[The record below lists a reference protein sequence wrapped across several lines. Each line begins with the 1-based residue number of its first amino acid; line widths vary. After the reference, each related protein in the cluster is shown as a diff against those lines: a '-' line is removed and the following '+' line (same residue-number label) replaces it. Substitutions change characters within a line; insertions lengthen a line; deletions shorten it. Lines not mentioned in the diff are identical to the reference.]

1 MAMASKRGLS
11 GQFKGIITGA
21 SSGIGKAMAVE
32 LATKYQAR
40 LVLNARSEEQLQNT
54 CQAVEEAGGKAVKVV
69 GDVSDKSVTDAMVN
83 TCLESFGGVDVLVN
97 NAGLATPGT
106 IMKLT
111 VEDWERVFAVNF
123 FAPLRLTYAVL
134 PHFEKAGRGKI
145 VNISSVAGKIAFPGS
160 VCYASSKFAL
170 TGMSEGMAAELASQ
184 NIDIITVCPGWV
196 RTEFFEKNRVAEAKN
211 PTSIA
216 SKNNLQGFIMRSF
229 LSISSEECSTQIV
242 KALEKGGSS
251 EIILT
256 HPGKIAE
263 RLAGL
268 CPPAVFAM
276 AKRIPSEISDSSKSP
291 EKN

>member
-1 MAMASKRGLS
+1 MASKRGLS

-21 SSGIGKAMAVE
+21 SSGIGKAMALE
-32 LATKYQAR
+32 LAAKYQAR
-40 LVLNARSEEQLQNT
+40 LVLNARSEEQLEAT
-54 CQAVEEAGGKAVKVV
+54 CKAVEEAGGKAVKVV
-69 GDVSDKSVTDAMVN
+69 GDIGDKSVIEATVN
-83 TCLESFGGVDVLVN
+83 TCLETFGSVDVLVN

-134 PHFEKAGRGKI
+134 PHFTKSGRGKI

-160 VCYASSKFAL
+160 VCYAASKFAL

-216 SKNNLQGFIMRSF
+216 SRNNIQGFIMRSL
-229 LSISSEECSTQIV
+229 LSISSEECSAEIV

-256 HPGKIAE
+256 HPGKIFE
-263 RLAGL
+263 RLAGI

-276 AKRIPSEISDSSKSP
+276 AKRIPSEISDSSKKT

>member
-1 MAMASKRGLS
+1 MASKRGLS

-21 SSGIGKAMAVE
+21 SSGIGKSMALE
-32 LATKYQAR
+32 LAAKYQAR
-40 LVLNARSEEQLQNT
+40 LVLNARSEEQLEAT
-54 CQAVEEAGGKAVKVV
+54 CKAVEEAGGKAVKVV
-69 GDVSDKSVTDAMVN
+69 GDVSDKSVIEATVN
-83 TCLESFGGVDVLVN
+83 ACLETFGGVDVLVN

-123 FAPLRLTYAVL
+123 FAPLRFTYAVL
-134 PHFEKAGRGKI
+134 PHFEKSGRGKI

-216 SKNNLQGFIMRSF
+216 SRNNIQGFLMRSF
-229 LSISSEECSTQIV
+229 LSISSEECSAEIV

-256 HPGKIAE
+256 HPGKIFE
-263 RLAGL
+263 RLAGI

-276 AKRIPSEISDSSKSP
+276 AKRIPSEISDSSQKP

>member
-1 MAMASKRGLS
+1 MASKRGLS
-11 GQFKGIITGA
+11 GQFRGIITGA
-21 SSGIGKAMAVE
+21 SSGIGKAMALE

-40 LVLNARSEEQLQNT
+40 LVLNARSEAQLDET
-54 CQAVEEAGGKAVKVV
+54 CKAVEEAGGKAIKVV
-69 GDVSDKSVTDAMVN
+69 GDVSDKAVN
-83 TCLESFGGVDVLVN
+83 EATVNACLESFGGIDVLVN
-97 NAGLATPGT
+97 NAGLAKPGT

-134 PHFEKAGRGKI
+134 PHFLKAGKGKI
-145 VNISSVAGKIAFPGS
+145 VNISSVAGKISFPGS
-160 VCYASSKFAL
+160 VCYAASKFAL
-170 TGMSEGMAAELASQ
+170 TGMSEGMAAELAAQ

-196 RTEFFEKNRVAEAKN
+196 RTEFFEKNQVSELKN
-211 PTSIA
+211 PTSIG

-229 LSISSEECSTQIV
+229 LSISSQECSSDIV

-251 EIILT
+251 EIVLT
-256 HPGKIAE
+256 HPGKIFE
-263 RLAGL
+263 RLAGI

-276 AKRIPSEISDSSKSP
+276 AKRLPSEFVDSSEKP

>member
-1 MAMASKRGLS
+1 MASKRGLS

-21 SSGIGKAMAVE
+21 SSGIGKAMALE
-32 LATKYQAR
+32 LAAKYQAR
-40 LVLNARSEEQLQNT
+40 LVLNARSEEQLEAT
-54 CQAVEEAGGKAVKVV
+54 CKAVEEAGGKAVKVV
-69 GDVSDKSVTDAMVN
+69 GDVGDKSVIEATVN
-83 TCLESFGGVDVLVN
+83 TCLETFGSVDVLVN

-134 PHFEKAGRGKI
+134 PHFTKSGRGKI

-160 VCYASSKFAL
+160 VCYAASKFAL

-216 SKNNLQGFIMRSF
+216 SRNNIQGFIMRSL
-229 LSISSEECSTQIV
+229 LSISSEECSAEIV

-256 HPGKIAE
+256 HPGKIFE
-263 RLAGL
+263 RLAGI

-276 AKRIPSEISDSSKSP
+276 AKRIPSEISDSSKKT

>member
-1 MAMASKRGLS
+1 MASKRGLS

-21 SSGIGKAMAVE
+21 SSGIGKAMALE
-32 LATKYQAR
+32 LAAKYQAR
-40 LVLNARSEEQLQNT
+40 LVLNARSEEQLEAT
-54 CQAVEEAGGKAVKVV
+54 CKAVDEAGGKAVKVV
-69 GDVSDKSVTDAMVN
+69 GDVSDKSVVETTVN
-83 TCLESFGGVDVLVN
+83 ACLESFGGVDVLIN

-123 FAPLRLTYAVL
+123 FAPLRFTYAVL
-134 PHFEKAGRGKI
+134 PHFAKAGKGKI
-145 VNISSVAGKIAFPGS
+145 VNISSIAGKIAFPGS

-216 SKNNLQGFIMRSF
+216 GRNNIQGFIMRSF
-229 LSISSEECSTQIV
+229 LSISSQECSAEIV

-251 EIILT
+251 EIVLT
-256 HPGKIAE
+256 HPGKIFE
-263 RLAGL
+263 RLAGI

-276 AKRIPSEISDSSKSP
+276 AKRIPSEISDSSNKP